1 MDRQADCHAMAG
13 TLKQLWRGEVPL
25 PKAFWTWAVLG
36 GLLVNG
42 VTTGLF
48 LALVTSGLPLSAL
61 VVGYVL
67 SVPYNLVAVVGV
79 WRAAD
84 RYAGDRAWAETAR
97 IVALV
102 GLIVL
107 TLT

>member
-1 MDRQADCHAMAG
+1 MTG
-13 TLKQLWRGEVPL
+13 SLKRLWRGEVPL
-25 PKAFWTWAVLG
+25 AEAFWTWAVLG

-48 LALVTSGLPLSAL
+48 LALVSWDRPILAL
-61 VVGYVL
+61 VIGYGL
-67 SVPYNLVAVVGV
+67 SVPYNLLAMAGV

-102 GLIVL
+102 GFVVL

>member
-1 MDRQADCHAMAG
+1 MNAPNCMMVG

-25 PKAFWTWAVLG
+25 ATTFWTWAVLG

-42 VTTGLF
+42 ATTGLF
-48 LALVTSGLPLSAL
+48 LVLVARDLPILAF

-67 SVPYNLVAVVGV
+67 SVPYNVFAIVGV

-84 RYAGDRAWAETAR
+84 RYAGDRTWAETAR
-97 IVALV
+97 VVALV